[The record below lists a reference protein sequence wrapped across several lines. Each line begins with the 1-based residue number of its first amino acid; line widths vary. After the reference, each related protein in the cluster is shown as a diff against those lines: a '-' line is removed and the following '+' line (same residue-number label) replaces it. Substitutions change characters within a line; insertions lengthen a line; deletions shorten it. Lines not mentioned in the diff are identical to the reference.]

1 MRLVVRE
8 CDLEKY
14 AAWIR
19 KFQKNGWEIVIV

>member
-8 CDLEKY
+8 SDLEKY